1 MGLPLRPLPSLW
13 ASSSKWP
20 RLAVSMGRLAV
31 AVSTGAAVAA
41 GVYFLA
47 EWYISRQKQKP
58 THKNQSQTL
67 AQAAIAKVK
76 ADLDEVWLALDTD
89 RDGTVTKSELKAALA
104 RRGTASDTRVRKLF
118 SSLPGAKMG
127 GQRAVFGAMDAVDQD
142 GDGRISKEEFRAL
155 FVLEAN
161 LLEAFQAS
169 DVNGDGALSPA
180 EFKQMIENHPEIEV
194 LISRRQLLPV
204 YIYEQLD
211 LDSDGKVTVL
221 EFMKTLHTQQHL
233 VDLFSKCDQNHDG
246 FVDKIE
252 LAAALKNDDTLLRRG
267 RAIGLKPVM
276 VFEQLDLNGDGKL
289 TLSEFMR
296 RLALLKP

>member
-1 MGLPLRPLPSLW
+1 
-13 ASSSKWP
+13 
-20 RLAVSMGRLAV
+20 
-31 AVSTGAAVAA
+31 
-41 GVYFLA
+41 
-47 EWYISRQKQKP
+47 
-58 THKNQSQTL
+58 
-67 AQAAIAKVK
+67 
-76 ADLDEVWLALDTD
+76 
-89 RDGTVTKSELKAALA
+89 
-104 RRGTASDTRVRKLF
+104 
-118 SSLPGAKMG
+118 MG

-221 EFMKTLHTQQHL
+221 EFMKALHTQQHL
-233 VDLFSKCDQNHDG
+233 VF
-246 FVDKIE
+246 
-252 LAAALKNDDTLLRRG
+252 
-267 RAIGLKPVM
+267 
-276 VFEQLDLNGDGKL
+276 
-289 TLSEFMR
+289 
-296 RLALLKP
+296 